1 MKARAPFPAHGSR
14 PSFAPA
20 LLAAAA
26 SLAALLI
33 AAAILSGV
41 AARAASGSLSIDTDK
56 LVYHTGDNA
65 VFNLALDSGAASLS
79 GDIVIRIYPAAS
91 LMNADRTSGQP
102 LSETT
107 LIKDFKLSGAATASA
122 EAPLSELKVGPGG
135 YPVKISLMSGGQE
148 ALSGTGWLA
157 VVDPAAQAP
166 LDLVL
171 LWTSGSA
178 PERDSQGRFI
188 DTGLIDRC
196 RAQPRRPD
204 TLLQHLDLSRLY
216 PKVKTTYA
224 IEASVFDQLQSLAGG
239 FDLVQG
245 GNIASFAPDSAESK
259 SASACLDGFR
269 TLAASANTEFIAAP
283 YYFASLPLLAKQG
296 WSDGNGQ
303 YSRGHDILAD
313 ALQLPSVPQGIY
325 TPGLDVTTD
334 SMRYLAATGGEYS
347 VFSGS
352 IRASI
357 QGRLPAGEPSYR
369 VRDLSGERITALFA
383 NDDASA
389 ALFSDTPDGPAFFAA
404 LANAYTSGARLT
416 IAASP
421 SPNPV
426 MTEDL
431 RRRIYSTVEQEPWL
445 QSLTLGEARQKYR
458 PSTQPVTL
466 MRYIDPTTSYVTG
479 TYYTKLDAAHE
490 GFEDFRAAVDSDVP
504 EYMNLEKQM
513 YAAESTY
520 FVNENVTPDAANQGL
535 AYLDAINSF
544 TAGQF
549 ENLSID
555 VSTPLLQRDANGEAT
570 VTMVNRN
577 PYALTMDL
585 SLSGNGVDFPE
596 GPDQRLRLE
605 PGRVQIKVPF
615 SSGGWS
621 NLTARLSSRGDTL
634 VEDSAGIHLITSR
647 GWIVI
652 IFALGALAAGI
663 IYTYIVTRSRRRA
676 G

>member
-1 MKARAPFPAHGSR
+1 MAPASTPVI
-14 PSFAPA
+14 APA

-26 SLAALLI
+26 VLAALLI
-33 AAAILSGV
+33 AAAISASGT
-41 AARAASGSLSIDTDK
+41 AQAASGSLSIDTDK
-56 LVYHTGDNA
+56 LVYHTGDNV
-65 VFNLALDSGAASLS
+65 VFNLALNAGGGSLS
-79 GDIVIRIYPAAS
+79 GDIVIRVYPAAS
-91 LMNADRTSGQP
+91 LMNSGRTSGQP

-107 LIKDFKLSGAATASA
+107 LVKNYNLPETGTASA

-135 YPVKISLMSGGQE
+135 YPIKISLISGGQE
-148 ALSGTGWLA
+148 VLAGTGWLA
-157 VVDPAAQAP
+157 VVDPAAQGP

-171 LWTSGSA
+171 LWTAGSA
-178 PERDSQGRFI
+178 PERDSQGRFT

-204 TLLQHLDLSRLY
+204 TLLQHLDLAGLY

-239 FDLVQG
+239 FDLVRG
-245 GNIASFAPDSAESK
+245 GNTTSFAPDSPESK
-259 SASACLDGFR
+259 SAAGCLEGFR
-269 TLAASANTEFIAAP
+269 TLAASANTEFVAAP

-303 YSRGHDILAD
+303 YSRGHDVLAE
-313 ALQLPSVPQGIY
+313 ALQLPEVPQGIY
-325 TPGLDVTTD
+325 APGLDVTTD
-334 SMRYLAATGGEYS
+334 SMRYLAATGGEYT
-347 VFSGS
+347 VFSGG

-357 QGRLPAGEPSYR
+357 QGRLPAGESSYR

-404 LANAYTSGARLT
+404 LANAYTSGGPRLT

-431 RRRIYSTVEQEPWL
+431 RRRIYATIEQEPWL
-445 QSLTLGEARQKYR
+445 QSMTLGEARQKYR

-466 MRYIDPTTSYVTG
+466 MRYVDPTSSYVTQ
-479 TYYTKLDAAHE
+479 TYYDKLDAAHE
-490 GFEDFRAAVDSDVP
+490 GFEDFRAAVDNDVP
-504 EYMNLEKQM
+504 EFMDLEKEM

-520 FVNENVTPDAANQGL
+520 FVNENVSPDAANQGL

-596 GPDQRLRLE
+596 GSDQRIRLE
-605 PGRVQIKVPF
+605 PGSVQIQVPF
-615 SSGGWS
+615 RSGGWS
-621 NLTARLSSRGDTL
+621 NLQARLASRGDTL

-652 IFALGALAAGI
+652 VFALAALAAGI
-663 IYTYIVTRSRRRA
+663 IYTYVVTRSRRQA
-676 G
+676 